1 MATYLTVKTGTLKNG
16 ISSGETLKT
25 ISDMLVEKFNLPY
38 ECFLY
43 PYVDWHSLYFA
54 AKTVEPIDDILVVR
68 ADGINELIFAEEI
81 KRLKP
86 LCGVCWY
93 FGSAK
98 EAFWNT
104 DSKIYSSFKDNSNN
118 NCEQVCLFCAGTNK
132 GLFSSPD
139 YIIREYSRR
148 LCAFFEIAVREVASC
163 KGKIISCSTEKMLFE
178 VEKESISYLNFRL
191 VELFNEKLGSYLRF
205 SNKFFNKFIDF

>member
-86 LCGVCWY
+86 L
-93 FGSAK
+93 
-98 EAFWNT
+98 
-104 DSKIYSSFKDNSNN
+104 FKDNSNN